1 MKRNT
6 LRIKPA
12 FKNSARENLPLLRG
26 MFVSP
31 RPAGSGKNSAGR
43 NHAGMLDP
51 VEGFD
56 NAEGTHAM
64 SLNNSGQCCLADDG
78 LYLTAEEGYFLSRYE

>member
-1 MKRNT
+1 
-6 LRIKPA
+6 
-12 FKNSARENLPLLRG
+12 
-26 MFVSP
+26 
-31 RPAGSGKNSAGR
+31 
-43 NHAGMLDP
+43 MLDP